1 MVPISDVGFFKGKL
15 KHTNEILAFL
25 GDGYFAQRTA
35 HECQPIIERRI
46 HSKNDSI
53 PTMLM

>member
-1 MVPISDVGFFKGKL
+1 MV
-15 KHTNEILAFL
+15 FL

-46 HSKNDSI
+46 SSKNITFKPNDRTI
-53 PTMLM
+53 NAT